1 MQVGKEALCLLT
13 HSTYSASQ
21 IAAAQHVSSSE
32 TEADG
37 DQLSLLKALVERPEG
52 AAAAVVVLQDR

>member
-13 HSTYSASQ
+13 HSAYSASQ

-32 TEADG
+32 TEAHG
-37 DQLSLLKALVERPEG
+37 DQLSLLKVS
-52 AAAAVVVLQDR
+52 Q

>member
-1 MQVGKEALCLLT
+1 MQAGKEALCLLT
-13 HSTYSASQ
+13 HSTYSTSQ

-37 DQLSLLKALVERPEG
+37 DQLSLLKVS
-52 AAAAVVVLQDR
+52 Q